1 MTAAEL
7 VFDELKVL
15 RKAKGLDNDEIHL
28 ENVLLGEELGLDS
41 LDLATL
47 VVNLEERSGLRP
59 FESGFVM
66 FRTVGELIE
75 LFSHT

>member
-1 MTAAEL
+1 MSATEL
-7 VFDELKVL
+7 VFAELTDL
-15 RKAKGLDNDEIHL
+15 RAAKGLGDADISRES
-28 ENVLLGEELGLDS
+28 VLLGEELGLDS

-47 VVNLEERSGLRP
+47 VVTLEERSGLRP

-66 FRTVGELIE
+66 FRTVGELID